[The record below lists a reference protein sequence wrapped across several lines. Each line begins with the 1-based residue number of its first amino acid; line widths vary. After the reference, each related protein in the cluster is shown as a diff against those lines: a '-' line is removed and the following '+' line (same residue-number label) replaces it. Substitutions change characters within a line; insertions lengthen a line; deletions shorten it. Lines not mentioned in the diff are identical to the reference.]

1 MLPLALLGLTS
12 CLIAA
17 PGTLTLPVQEP
28 TEGRRVDPAD
38 ALADLQQRYQ
48 EAQVAFGKLYQSAKT
63 DEERQKLF
71 QESYPKGAEY
81 AREALAIGND
91 AKGTDV
97 AAEALV
103 WAMQLGLD
111 SDMQTK
117 VLKLL
122 LENHI
127 DSESLGDVCFDL
139 YGGPATDEF
148 LKELVEKSPHD
159 AVKGK
164 ALFQRASIAKDSSAG
179 EDDEKAALA
188 LFEQVIES
196 YSGIDHP
203 WGGTLGEMAR
213 SNVFEIENLGI
224 GKICPEITGADA
236 DGVEFKLTDYKGKVI
251 FLDFWG
257 FW

>member
-1 MLPLALLGLTS
+1 MLHLALLGLTS

-17 PGTLTLPVQEP
+17 PGTLTPIVQDP
-28 TEGRRVDPAD
+28 TEARRADPAD
-38 ALADLQQRYQ
+38 TLADLQQRYQ
-48 EAQVAFGKLYQSAKT
+48 EAQVAFSKLYEKTTT

-71 QESYPKGAEY
+71 QESYPKGADY
-81 AREALAIGND
+81 AREAIAIAND

-103 WAMQLGLD
+103 WAMGLGLEPN
-111 SDMQTK
+111 MQSN

-122 LENHI
+122 LENHLQ
-127 DSESLGDVCFDL
+127 SESLGDVCFNL

-164 ALFQRASIAKDSSAG
+164 ALFQRASIAKDSSKG
-179 EDDEKAALA
+179 EEGEKAALA

-196 YSGIDHP
+196 YSGVDHP
-203 WGGTLGEMAR
+203 WGGTLGDMAR
-213 SNVFEIENLGI
+213 SNVFELENLGI

-236 DGVEFKLTDYKGKVI
+236 DGVEFKLTDYKGKVV